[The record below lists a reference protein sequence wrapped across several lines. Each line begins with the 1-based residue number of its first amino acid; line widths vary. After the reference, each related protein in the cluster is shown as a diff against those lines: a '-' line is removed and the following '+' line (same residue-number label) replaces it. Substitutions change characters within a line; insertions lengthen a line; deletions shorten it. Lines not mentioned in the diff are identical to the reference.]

1 MLNRRNFLAQSSFAI
16 TGAAFHRLNAHAE
29 LIAAP
34 YAHLRAGLG
43 AGGYGNLRPTKSLN
57 TGETLLALPE
67 GFSYTAFG
75 KTGSRMS
82 DGHLTPPAHDGMAAF
97 AVQGEL
103 RLVRNHEING
113 GIGKQGAALGS
124 AANLPAY
131 DTSAGGGTTTL
142 IIDPKT
148 RLPRKDFVS
157 LSGTLNNC
165 AGGPTPWGS
174 WISCEETTLGETKF
188 TTADGRTRGGFV
200 ACHGYCF
207 EVPAT
212 ANQAA
217 PPVPLKAM
225 GRFVH
230 EAIAVDPK
238 TGIVYLTEDQ
248 GTAGLYRFLPKRR
261 GQLSA
266 GGRLQMLM
274 VTKRSQADL
283 RTQQTVGKKL
293 NVTWTDIPDPD
304 PVAADTDT
312 LAVYKQGLA
321 RGAATFARLEGIW
334 YGDGSIWF
342 TSTSG
347 GNNKLGQVWQYTPQG
362 RDGGILKLIF
372 ESPEEAVLDMPD
384 NLCFSPRGGLVICED
399 GHNEQFVRGLTKQGQ
414 IFDFAKNMTPGYE
427 GKEFA
432 GVCFSPDGS
441 TLFLNLQTPGIT
453 LAIWGPWQ
461 RGAL

>member
-1 MLNRRNFLAQSSFAI
+1 
-16 TGAAFHRLNAHAE
+16 
-29 LIAAP
+29 
-34 YAHLRAGLG
+34 
-43 AGGYGNLRPTKSLN
+43 
-57 TGETLLALPE
+57 
-67 GFSYTAFG
+67 
-75 KTGSRMS
+75 
-82 DGHLTPPAHDGMAAF
+82 
-97 AVQGEL
+97 
-103 RLVRNHEING
+103 
-113 GIGKQGAALGS
+113 
-124 AANLPAY
+124 
-131 DTSAGGGTTTL
+131 
-142 IIDPKT
+142 
-148 RLPRKDFVS
+148 
-157 LSGTLNNC
+157 
-165 AGGPTPWGS
+165 
-174 WISCEETTLGETKF
+174 
-188 TTADGRTRGGFV
+188 
-200 ACHGYCF
+200 
-207 EVPAT
+207 
-212 ANQAA
+212 
-217 PPVPLKAM
+217 
-225 GRFVH
+225 
-230 EAIAVDPK
+230 
-238 TGIVYLTEDQ
+238 
-248 GTAGLYRFLPKRR
+248 
-261 GQLSA
+261 
-266 GGRLQMLM
+266 MLM